1 MVMVGEKRMSAENTP
16 TPILFLVTGYRG
28 AGKTTF
34 CRRIAQSAREA
45 GWDVAGILSNPL
57 FEGDLRI
64 AIQAEDAR
72 TGETHI
78 LAVRSEDPSPGAK
91 HWKFDREILDWGNQ
105 VFQKSI
111 PCDLLIVDEVGP
123 LELENGSGWQ
133 AGLQAVDSQEYAIAI
148 VVVRAEL
155 LGEALLRW
163 GDARLVEIDTLEDS
177 EYKSQVLAEQL
188 F

>member
-1 MVMVGEKRMSAENTP
+1 MSEENTS
-16 TPILFLVTGYRG
+16 TLFLITGYRG

-34 CRRIAQSAREA
+34 CRRMAQSARDA

-64 AIQAEDAR
+64 AIQAEDVR

-78 LAVRSEDPSPGAK
+78 LALRSEDPTPGAK
-91 HWKFDREILDWGNQ
+91 HWKFDRETLDWGNQ
-105 VFQKSI
+105 VFHKSY
-111 PCDLLIVDEVGP
+111 PCDLLVVDELGP
-123 LELENGSGWQ
+123 LEFESGSGWQ
-133 AGLQAVDSQEYAIAI
+133 AGLEAINSRQYAIALVI
-148 VVVRAEL
+148 IREEL

-163 GDARLVEIDTLEDS
+163 SDARLVEIDTLEDS